1 MENSYGIGIANR
13 YELFLVDEEAGT
25 PTNKAIKKAKQQ
37 KKSTASANVAANG
50 GTNKKKSFFYVFISF
65 KLTKQKLKSNR
76 KKRTNINCELV
87 NN

>member
-50 GTNKKKSFFYVFISF
+50 GTNKLFFFIFYLYIS
-65 KLTKQKLKSNR
+65 LS
-76 KKRTNINCELV
+76 
-87 NN
+87 

>member
-13 YELFLVDEEAGT
+13 YELFLVDEEAGA

-50 GTNKKKSFFYVFISF
+50 GTNKKK
-65 KLTKQKLKSNR
+65 
-76 KKRTNINCELV
+76 
-87 NN
+87 